1 MKSDDSFPN
10 VFLANDLA
18 IENNRFISSS
28 HCIFEFDNGHVY
40 IRDTSS
46 NGTLI
51 NRSKKIQKNDSVN
64 KSFFLLKKWNY
75 SL

>member
-1 MKSDDSFPN
+1 MIHFSI

-18 IENNRFISSS
+18 IENNRFISSI
-28 HCIFEFDNGHVY
+28 HCIFEFDNGHVF

-51 NRSKKIQKNDSVN
+51 NRSRKIHKNDSV
-64 KSFFLLKKWNY
+64 KK
-75 SL
+75 